1 MWLKNLEER
10 NIELPKNMKIVL
22 MDEADDRDGYIGFDA
37 IFEKG
42 KKLVAE
48 NSKYYNEFLNVEI
61 NPDDCSVIIFTS
73 GTSGLAKGVML
84 SQHNICFVVMSN
96 SSVADIHPGDVHLSI
111 LPIYHTFECSLDI
124 VAPLYNGCCIAFNDS
139 LLHLMRNFQEV
150 KPTVLM
156 TVPLML
162 EKFHGKIMQAVSE
175 QKGGKLKLTFGKIL
189 AASTNAVGVNMND
202 KIFEEI
208 TKNFGGRLRLII
220 IGAAAVRP
228 DVIKDFKTFGITS
241 YIGYGLTECAPL
253 VSCNYDALFTTD
265 TVGRPIPGIE
275 VKLINEDAQ
284 GVGEICVKGPNVMLG
299 YYKDEEQT
307 REVLD
312 EYGWFHTGD
321 LGFVGE
327 DGLLR
332 INGRIK
338 NVIVTK
344 NGKNIYAGG
353 NRTYEKAVAFGEKYG
368 IGKVYTDYNEMF
380 TDPEVDVI
388 YITTPHNTHK
398 KFMRQAIENGKH
410 ILVEKS
416 ITLNS
421 DELNEMAALAEEK
434 HVIIGEAMTI
444 YHMPI
449 YKKLKE
455 LLETGVL
462 GKVNLITMN
471 FGSFKEYDMNNRFFN
486 RNLAGGAMLD
496 IGVYALSFIRWFMD
510 SKPDQILSQVK
521 AAPTGVDEQAGLLLM
536 NPEGQMA
543 TVMLSLHSKQPKKG
557 MISCEK
563 GYIEIMEYPR
573 AWEARITYVET
584 GDTEVVR
591 AGENADALAYELA
604 DMEKA
609 IAGDEECMH
618 FEYTKDVMDMMTG
631 VRNFKYPE
639 EM

>member
-1 MWLKNLEER
+1 MENSKPLYEVREIRDFRDMLNQSTEQFANEPAFRIRKSNGEYYDINYTEFHSQVWALGAALISLGMKNKKKIAVMGVNSYRWVLTYFASQIAGNVIVPIDKELMFDDINTILEVSETEMIFIDKKGLKKLEER
-10 NIELPKNMKIVL
+10 KKELPKKMKIVL

-37 IFEKG
+37 IFEIG

-228 DVIKDFKTFGITS
+228 DVIKDFKTFGIPS

-344 NGKNIYAGG
+344 NGKNIYPEEIEYHLNNNPLIAESMVVGFDEDD
-353 NRTYEKAVAFGEKYG
+353 NDETVVEAKIFPDIDAIKKKKKSE
-368 IGKVYTDYNEMF
+368 E
-380 TDPEVDVI
+380 DPSSDEIHKIISDVI
-388 YITTPHNTHK
+388 KDINKKLPNYKNIK
-398 KFMRQAIENGKH
+398 KFSLRESEFIKTTTSKIKRYANMED
-410 ILVEKS
+410 EK
-416 ITLNS
+416 
-421 DELNEMAALAEEK
+421 
-434 HVIIGEAMTI
+434 
-444 YHMPI
+444 
-449 YKKLKE
+449 
-455 LLETGVL
+455 
-462 GKVNLITMN
+462 
-471 FGSFKEYDMNNRFFN
+471 
-486 RNLAGGAMLD
+486 
-496 IGVYALSFIRWFMD
+496 
-510 SKPDQILSQVK
+510 
-521 AAPTGVDEQAGLLLM
+521 
-536 NPEGQMA
+536 
-543 TVMLSLHSKQPKKG
+543 
-557 MISCEK
+557 
-563 GYIEIMEYPR
+563 
-573 AWEARITYVET
+573 
-584 GDTEVVR
+584 
-591 AGENADALAYELA
+591 
-604 DMEKA
+604 
-609 IAGDEECMH
+609 
-618 FEYTKDVMDMMTG
+618 TKDKHG
-631 VRNFKYPE
+631 E
-639 EM
+639 EHKEESEKKDD

>member
-1 MWLKNLEER
+1 
-10 NIELPKNMKIVL
+10 
-22 MDEADDRDGYIGFDA
+22 
-37 IFEKG
+37 
-42 KKLVAE
+42 
-48 NSKYYNEFLNVEI
+48 
-61 NPDDCSVIIFTS
+61 
-73 GTSGLAKGVML
+73 
-84 SQHNICFVVMSN
+84 
-96 SSVADIHPGDVHLSI
+96 
-111 LPIYHTFECSLDI
+111 
-124 VAPLYNGCCIAFNDS
+124 
-139 LLHLMRNFQEV
+139 MRNFQEV

-228 DVIKDFKTFGITS
+228 DVIKDFKTFGIPS

-344 NGKNIYAGG
+344 NGKNIYPEEIEYHLNNNPLIAESMVVGFDEDD
-353 NRTYEKAVAFGEKYG
+353 NDETVVEAKIFPDIDAIKKKKKSE
-368 IGKVYTDYNEMF
+368 E
-380 TDPEVDVI
+380 DPSSDEIHKIISDVI
-388 YITTPHNTHK
+388 KDINKKLPNYKNIK
-398 KFMRQAIENGKH
+398 KFSLRESEFIKTTTSKIKRYANMED
-410 ILVEKS
+410 EK
-416 ITLNS
+416 
-421 DELNEMAALAEEK
+421 
-434 HVIIGEAMTI
+434 
-444 YHMPI
+444 
-449 YKKLKE
+449 
-455 LLETGVL
+455 
-462 GKVNLITMN
+462 
-471 FGSFKEYDMNNRFFN
+471 
-486 RNLAGGAMLD
+486 
-496 IGVYALSFIRWFMD
+496 
-510 SKPDQILSQVK
+510 
-521 AAPTGVDEQAGLLLM
+521 
-536 NPEGQMA
+536 
-543 TVMLSLHSKQPKKG
+543 
-557 MISCEK
+557 
-563 GYIEIMEYPR
+563 
-573 AWEARITYVET
+573 
-584 GDTEVVR
+584 
-591 AGENADALAYELA
+591 
-604 DMEKA
+604 
-609 IAGDEECMH
+609 
-618 FEYTKDVMDMMTG
+618 TKDKHG
-631 VRNFKYPE
+631 E
-639 EM
+639 EHKEESEKKDD

>member
-1 MWLKNLEER
+1 MENSKPLYEVREIRDFRDMLNQSAEQFANDPAFRIRKSNGEYYDINYTEFHSQVWALGTALISLGMKNKKKIAVMGVNSYRWVLTYFASQIAGNVIVPIDKELMFDDINTILEVSETEMIFIDKKGLKKLEER
-10 NIELPKNMKIVL
+10 KKELPKKMKIVL
-22 MDEADDRDGYIGFDA
+22 MDEADDRDGCIGFDA
-37 IFEKG
+37 IFEIG

-228 DVIKDFKTFGITS
+228 DVIKDFKTFGIPS

-344 NGKNIYAGG
+344 NGKNIYPEEIEYHLNNNPLIAESMVVGFDEDDKDE
-353 NRTYEKAVAFGEKYG
+353 TVVEAKIFPDIDAIKKKKKSE
-368 IGKVYTDYNEMF
+368 E
-380 TDPEVDVI
+380 DPSSDEIHKIISDVI
-388 YITTPHNTHK
+388 KDINKKLPNYKNIK
-398 KFMRQAIENGKH
+398 KFSLRESEFIKTTTSKIKRYANMED
-410 ILVEKS
+410 EK
-416 ITLNS
+416 
-421 DELNEMAALAEEK
+421 
-434 HVIIGEAMTI
+434 
-444 YHMPI
+444 
-449 YKKLKE
+449 
-455 LLETGVL
+455 
-462 GKVNLITMN
+462 
-471 FGSFKEYDMNNRFFN
+471 
-486 RNLAGGAMLD
+486 
-496 IGVYALSFIRWFMD
+496 
-510 SKPDQILSQVK
+510 
-521 AAPTGVDEQAGLLLM
+521 
-536 NPEGQMA
+536 
-543 TVMLSLHSKQPKKG
+543 
-557 MISCEK
+557 
-563 GYIEIMEYPR
+563 
-573 AWEARITYVET
+573 
-584 GDTEVVR
+584 
-591 AGENADALAYELA
+591 
-604 DMEKA
+604 
-609 IAGDEECMH
+609 
-618 FEYTKDVMDMMTG
+618 TKDKHG
-631 VRNFKYPE
+631 E
-639 EM
+639 EHKEESEKKDD

>member
-1 MWLKNLEER
+1 MENSKPLYEVREIRDFRDMLNQSAEQFANDPAFRIRKSNGEYYDINYTEFHSQVWALGTALISLGMKNKKKIAVMGVNSYRWVLTYFASQIAGNVIVPIDKELMFDDINTILEVSETEMIFIDKKGLKKLEER
-10 NIELPKNMKIVL
+10 KKELPKKMKIVL
-22 MDEADDRDGYIGFDA
+22 MDEADDRDGCIGFDA
-37 IFEKG
+37 IFEIG

-228 DVIKDFKTFGITS
+228 DVIKDFKTFGIPS

-344 NGKNIYAGG
+344 NGKNIYPEEIEYHLNNNPLIAESMVVGFDEDD
-353 NRTYEKAVAFGEKYG
+353 NDETVVEAKIFPDIDAIKKKKKSE
-368 IGKVYTDYNEMF
+368 E
-380 TDPEVDVI
+380 DPSSDEIHKIISDVI
-388 YITTPHNTHK
+388 KDINKKLPNYKNIK
-398 KFMRQAIENGKH
+398 KFSLRESEFIKTTTSKIKRYANMED
-410 ILVEKS
+410 EK
-416 ITLNS
+416 
-421 DELNEMAALAEEK
+421 
-434 HVIIGEAMTI
+434 
-444 YHMPI
+444 
-449 YKKLKE
+449 
-455 LLETGVL
+455 
-462 GKVNLITMN
+462 
-471 FGSFKEYDMNNRFFN
+471 
-486 RNLAGGAMLD
+486 
-496 IGVYALSFIRWFMD
+496 
-510 SKPDQILSQVK
+510 
-521 AAPTGVDEQAGLLLM
+521 
-536 NPEGQMA
+536 
-543 TVMLSLHSKQPKKG
+543 
-557 MISCEK
+557 
-563 GYIEIMEYPR
+563 
-573 AWEARITYVET
+573 
-584 GDTEVVR
+584 
-591 AGENADALAYELA
+591 
-604 DMEKA
+604 
-609 IAGDEECMH
+609 
-618 FEYTKDVMDMMTG
+618 TKDKHG
-631 VRNFKYPE
+631 E
-639 EM
+639 EHKEESEKKDD

>member
-1 MWLKNLEER
+1 MENSKPLYEVREIRDFRDMLNQSAEQFAKEPAFRIRKSNGEYYDINYTEFHSQVWALGTALISLGMKDKKKIAVMGVNSYRWVLTYFASQIAGNIIVPIDKELMFDDINTILEVSETEMLFIDKKGLKKLEER
-10 NIELPKNMKIVL
+10 KKELPKKMKIVL

-37 IFEKG
+37 IFEIG

-96 SSVADIHPGDVHLSI
+96 SSIADIHPGDVHLSI

-228 DVIKDFKTFGITS
+228 DVIKDFKTFGIPS

-265 TVGRPIPGIE
+265 TVGRAIPGVE

-344 NGKNIYAGG
+344 NGKNIY
-353 NRTYEKAVAFGEKYG
+353 
-368 IGKVYTDYNEMF
+368 
-380 TDPEVDVI
+380 PEEIEYHLNNNPLIAESMVVGFDESDNDETVVEAKIFPDIDAIKKKKKSEEEPSSDEIHKIISDVI
-388 YITTPHNTHK
+388 KDINKKLPNYKNIK
-398 KFMRQAIENGKH
+398 KFSLRENEFIKTTTSK
-410 ILVEKS
+410 IKRYANMEDEKIS
-416 ITLNS
+416 
-421 DELNEMAALAEEK
+421 EEHSEEHK
-434 HVIIGEAMTI
+434 EESE
-444 YHMPI
+444 
-449 YKKLKE
+449 KK
-455 LLETGVL
+455 
-462 GKVNLITMN
+462 
-471 FGSFKEYDMNNRFFN
+471 D
-486 RNLAGGAMLD
+486 D
-496 IGVYALSFIRWFMD
+496 
-510 SKPDQILSQVK
+510 
-521 AAPTGVDEQAGLLLM
+521 
-536 NPEGQMA
+536 
-543 TVMLSLHSKQPKKG
+543 
-557 MISCEK
+557 
-563 GYIEIMEYPR
+563 
-573 AWEARITYVET
+573 
-584 GDTEVVR
+584 
-591 AGENADALAYELA
+591 
-604 DMEKA
+604 
-609 IAGDEECMH
+609 
-618 FEYTKDVMDMMTG
+618 
-631 VRNFKYPE
+631 
-639 EM
+639 

>member
-1 MWLKNLEER
+1 MKNKKKIAVMGVNSYRWVLTYFASQIAGNVIVPIDKELMFDDINTILEVSETEMIFIDKKGLKKLEER
-10 NIELPKNMKIVL
+10 KKELPKKMKIVL

-37 IFEKG
+37 IFEIG

-61 NPDDCSVIIFTS
+61 NPDDCSVIIFTT

-139 LLHLMRNFQEV
+139 LLHLLRNFQEV
-150 KPTVLM
+150 KPTVLK

-162 EKFHGKIMQAVSE
+162 EKFHGIILQAVSE

-208 TKNFGGRLRLII
+208 TKIFGGRLRLII

-228 DVIKDFKTFGITS
+228 GVIKDFKTFGIPS

-253 VSCNYDALFTTD
+253 VSCNYAALFTTD
-265 TVGRPIPGIE
+265 TVGRRIPGID
-275 VKLINEDAQ
+275 VMLINEDAQ

-344 NGKNIYAGG
+344 NGKNIYPEEIEYHLNNNPLIAESMVVGFDEDD
-353 NRTYEKAVAFGEKYG
+353 NDETVVEAKIFPDIDAIKKKKKSE
-368 IGKVYTDYNEMF
+368 E
-380 TDPEVDVI
+380 DPSSDEIHKIISDVI
-388 YITTPHNTHK
+388 KDINKKLPNYKNIK
-398 KFMRQAIENGKH
+398 KFSLRESEFIKPTTSKIKRYANMED
-410 ILVEKS
+410 EK
-416 ITLNS
+416 TK
-421 DELNEMAALAEEK
+421 EMHGEEHK
-434 HVIIGEAMTI
+434 EERE
-444 YHMPI
+444 
-449 YKKLKE
+449 KK
-455 LLETGVL
+455 
-462 GKVNLITMN
+462 
-471 FGSFKEYDMNNRFFN
+471 D
-486 RNLAGGAMLD
+486 D
-496 IGVYALSFIRWFMD
+496 
-510 SKPDQILSQVK
+510 
-521 AAPTGVDEQAGLLLM
+521 
-536 NPEGQMA
+536 
-543 TVMLSLHSKQPKKG
+543 
-557 MISCEK
+557 
-563 GYIEIMEYPR
+563 
-573 AWEARITYVET
+573 
-584 GDTEVVR
+584 
-591 AGENADALAYELA
+591 
-604 DMEKA
+604 
-609 IAGDEECMH
+609 
-618 FEYTKDVMDMMTG
+618 
-631 VRNFKYPE
+631 
-639 EM
+639 

>member
-1 MWLKNLEER
+1 MENSKPLYEVREIRDFRDMLNQSAEQFANDPAFRIRKSNGEYYDINYTEFHSQVWALGTALISLGMKNKKKIAVMGVNSYRWVLTYFASQIAGNVIVPIDKELMFDDINTILEVSETEMIFIDKKGLKKLEER
-10 NIELPKNMKIVL
+10 KKELPKKMKIVL
-22 MDEADDRDGYIGFDA
+22 MDEADDRDGCIGFDA
-37 IFEKG
+37 IFEIG

-228 DVIKDFKTFGITS
+228 DVIKDFKTFGIPS

-338 NVIVTK
+338 NVIVTQ
-344 NGKNIYAGG
+344 NGKNIYPEEIEYHLNNNPLIAESMVVGFDEDD
-353 NRTYEKAVAFGEKYG
+353 NDETVVEAKIFPDIDAIKKKKKSE
-368 IGKVYTDYNEMF
+368 E
-380 TDPEVDVI
+380 DPSSDEIHKIISDVI
-388 YITTPHNTHK
+388 KDINKKLPNYKNIK
-398 KFMRQAIENGKH
+398 KFSLRESEFIKTTTSKIKRYANMED
-410 ILVEKS
+410 EK
-416 ITLNS
+416 
-421 DELNEMAALAEEK
+421 
-434 HVIIGEAMTI
+434 
-444 YHMPI
+444 
-449 YKKLKE
+449 
-455 LLETGVL
+455 
-462 GKVNLITMN
+462 
-471 FGSFKEYDMNNRFFN
+471 
-486 RNLAGGAMLD
+486 
-496 IGVYALSFIRWFMD
+496 
-510 SKPDQILSQVK
+510 
-521 AAPTGVDEQAGLLLM
+521 
-536 NPEGQMA
+536 
-543 TVMLSLHSKQPKKG
+543 
-557 MISCEK
+557 
-563 GYIEIMEYPR
+563 
-573 AWEARITYVET
+573 
-584 GDTEVVR
+584 
-591 AGENADALAYELA
+591 
-604 DMEKA
+604 
-609 IAGDEECMH
+609 
-618 FEYTKDVMDMMTG
+618 TKDKHG
-631 VRNFKYPE
+631 E
-639 EM
+639 EHKEESEKKDD

>member
-1 MWLKNLEER
+1 MENSKPLYEVREIRDFRDMLNQSAEQFAKEPAFRIRKSNGEYYDINYTEFHSQVWALGTALISLGMKDKKKIAVMGVNSYRWVLTYFASQIAGNIIVPIDKELMFDDINTILEVSETEMLFIDKKGLKKLEER
-10 NIELPKNMKIVL
+10 KKELPKKMKIVL

-37 IFEKG
+37 IFEIG
-42 KKLVAE
+42 KKIVAE

-96 SSVADIHPGDVHLSI
+96 SSIADIHPGDVHLSI

-228 DVIKDFKTFGITS
+228 DVIKDFKTFGIPS

-265 TVGRPIPGIE
+265 TVGRAIPGVE

-344 NGKNIYAGG
+344 NGKNIY
-353 NRTYEKAVAFGEKYG
+353 
-368 IGKVYTDYNEMF
+368 
-380 TDPEVDVI
+380 PEEIEYHLNNNPLIAESMVVGFDESDNDETVVEAKIFPDIDAIKKKKKSEEEPSSDEIHKIISDVI
-388 YITTPHNTHK
+388 KDINKKLPNYKNIK
-398 KFMRQAIENGKH
+398 KFSLRENEFIKTTTSK
-410 ILVEKS
+410 IKRYANMEDEKIS
-416 ITLNS
+416 
-421 DELNEMAALAEEK
+421 EEHSEEHK
-434 HVIIGEAMTI
+434 EESE
-444 YHMPI
+444 
-449 YKKLKE
+449 KK
-455 LLETGVL
+455 
-462 GKVNLITMN
+462 
-471 FGSFKEYDMNNRFFN
+471 D
-486 RNLAGGAMLD
+486 D
-496 IGVYALSFIRWFMD
+496 
-510 SKPDQILSQVK
+510 
-521 AAPTGVDEQAGLLLM
+521 
-536 NPEGQMA
+536 
-543 TVMLSLHSKQPKKG
+543 
-557 MISCEK
+557 
-563 GYIEIMEYPR
+563 
-573 AWEARITYVET
+573 
-584 GDTEVVR
+584 
-591 AGENADALAYELA
+591 
-604 DMEKA
+604 
-609 IAGDEECMH
+609 
-618 FEYTKDVMDMMTG
+618 
-631 VRNFKYPE
+631 
-639 EM
+639 

>member
-1 MWLKNLEER
+1 MENSKPLYEVREIRDFRDMLNQSAEQFANEPAFRIRKSNGEYYDINYTEFHSQVWALGTALISLGMKNKKKIAVMGVNSYRWVLTYFASQIAGNVIVPIDKELMFDDINTILEVSETEMIFIDKKGLKKLEER
-10 NIELPKNMKIVL
+10 KKELPKKMKIVL

-37 IFEKG
+37 IFEIG

-228 DVIKDFKTFGITS
+228 DVIKDFKTFGIPS

-284 GVGEICVKGPNVMLG
+284 GGGEICVKGPNVMLG

-344 NGKNIYAGG
+344 NGKNIY
-353 NRTYEKAVAFGEKYG
+353 
-368 IGKVYTDYNEMF
+368 
-380 TDPEVDVI
+380 PEEIEYHLNNNPLIAESMVVGFDESDNDETVVEAKIFPDIDAIKKKKKSEEEPSSDEIHKIISDVI
-388 YITTPHNTHK
+388 KDINKKLPNYKNIK
-398 KFMRQAIENGKH
+398 KFSLRENEFIKTTTSK
-410 ILVEKS
+410 IKRYANMEDEK
-416 ITLNS
+416 
-421 DELNEMAALAEEK
+421 
-434 HVIIGEAMTI
+434 
-444 YHMPI
+444 
-449 YKKLKE
+449 
-455 LLETGVL
+455 
-462 GKVNLITMN
+462 
-471 FGSFKEYDMNNRFFN
+471 
-486 RNLAGGAMLD
+486 
-496 IGVYALSFIRWFMD
+496 
-510 SKPDQILSQVK
+510 
-521 AAPTGVDEQAGLLLM
+521 
-536 NPEGQMA
+536 
-543 TVMLSLHSKQPKKG
+543 
-557 MISCEK
+557 
-563 GYIEIMEYPR
+563 
-573 AWEARITYVET
+573 
-584 GDTEVVR
+584 
-591 AGENADALAYELA
+591 
-604 DMEKA
+604 
-609 IAGDEECMH
+609 
-618 FEYTKDVMDMMTG
+618 TKDKHG
-631 VRNFKYPE
+631 E
-639 EM
+639 EHKEESEKKDD

>member
-1 MWLKNLEER
+1 MENSKPLYEVREIRDFRDMLNQSAEQFANDPAFRIRKSNGEYYDINYTEFHSQVWALGTALISLGMKNKKKIAVMGVNSYRWVLTYFASQIAGNVIVPIDKELMFDDINTILEVSETEMIFIDKKGLKKLEER
-10 NIELPKNMKIVL
+10 KKELPKKMKIVL
-22 MDEADDRDGYIGFDA
+22 MDEADDRDGCIGFDA
-37 IFEKG
+37 IFEIG

-228 DVIKDFKTFGITS
+228 DVIKDFKTFGIPS

-344 NGKNIYAGG
+344 NGKNIYPEEIEYHLNNNPLIAESMVVGFDEDD
-353 NRTYEKAVAFGEKYG
+353 NDETVVEAKIFPDIDALKKKKKSE
-368 IGKVYTDYNEMF
+368 E
-380 TDPEVDVI
+380 DPSSDEIHKIISDVI
-388 YITTPHNTHK
+388 KDINKKLPNYKNIK
-398 KFMRQAIENGKH
+398 KFSLRESEFIKTTTSKIKRYANMEDEKTKDKH
-410 ILVEKS
+410 GEEHKEESEKKDDKGFL
-416 ITLNS
+416 I
-421 DELNEMAALAEEK
+421 D
-434 HVIIGEAMTI
+434 IFF
-444 YHMPI
+444 
-449 YKKLKE
+449 
-455 LLETGVL
+455 GV
-462 GKVNLITMN
+462 
-471 FGSFKEYDMNNRFFN
+471 S
-486 RNLAGGAMLD
+486 
-496 IGVYALSFIRWFMD
+496 
-510 SKPDQILSQVK
+510 P
-521 AAPTGVDEQAGLLLM
+521 
-536 NPEGQMA
+536 
-543 TVMLSLHSKQPKKG
+543 LSLNG
-557 MISCEK
+557 
-563 GYIEIMEYPR
+563 
-573 AWEARITYVET
+573 
-584 GDTEVVR
+584 
-591 AGENADALAYELA
+591 
-604 DMEKA
+604 
-609 IAGDEECMH
+609 
-618 FEYTKDVMDMMTG
+618 
-631 VRNFKYPE
+631 
-639 EM
+639 

>member
-1 MWLKNLEER
+1 MENSKPLYEVREIRDFRDMLNQSAEQFANEPAFRIRKSNGEYYDINYTEFHSQVWALGTALISLGMKNKKKIAVMGVNSYRWVLTYFASQIAGNVIVPIDKELMFDDINTILEVSETEMIFIDKKGLKKLEER
-10 NIELPKNMKIVL
+10 KKEFPKKMKIVL

-37 IFEKG
+37 IFEIG

-228 DVIKDFKTFGITS
+228 DVIKDFKTFGIPS

-344 NGKNIYAGG
+344 NGKNIYPEEIEYHLNNNPLIAESMVVGFDEDD
-353 NRTYEKAVAFGEKYG
+353 NDETVVEAKIFPDIDAIKKKKKSE
-368 IGKVYTDYNEMF
+368 E
-380 TDPEVDVI
+380 DPSSDEIHKIISDVI
-388 YITTPHNTHK
+388 KDINKKLPNYKNIK
-398 KFMRQAIENGKH
+398 KFSLRESEFIKTTTSKIKRYANMED
-410 ILVEKS
+410 EK
-416 ITLNS
+416 
-421 DELNEMAALAEEK
+421 
-434 HVIIGEAMTI
+434 
-444 YHMPI
+444 
-449 YKKLKE
+449 
-455 LLETGVL
+455 
-462 GKVNLITMN
+462 
-471 FGSFKEYDMNNRFFN
+471 
-486 RNLAGGAMLD
+486 
-496 IGVYALSFIRWFMD
+496 
-510 SKPDQILSQVK
+510 
-521 AAPTGVDEQAGLLLM
+521 
-536 NPEGQMA
+536 
-543 TVMLSLHSKQPKKG
+543 
-557 MISCEK
+557 
-563 GYIEIMEYPR
+563 
-573 AWEARITYVET
+573 
-584 GDTEVVR
+584 
-591 AGENADALAYELA
+591 
-604 DMEKA
+604 
-609 IAGDEECMH
+609 
-618 FEYTKDVMDMMTG
+618 TKDKHG
-631 VRNFKYPE
+631 E
-639 EM
+639 EHKEESEKKDD

>member
-1 MWLKNLEER
+1 MENSKPLYEVREIRDFRDMLNQSAEQFANEPAFRIRKSNGEYYDINYTEFHSQVWALGTALISLGMKNKKKIAVMGVNSYRWVLTYFASQIAGNVIVPIDKELMFDDINTILEVSETEMIFIDKKGLKKLEER
-10 NIELPKNMKIVL
+10 KKELPKKMKIVL

-37 IFEKG
+37 IFEIG

-228 DVIKDFKTFGITS
+228 DVIKDFKTFGIPS

-344 NGKNIYAGG
+344 NGKNIYPEEIEYHLNNNPLIAESMVVGFDEDD
-353 NRTYEKAVAFGEKYG
+353 NDETVVEAKIFPDIDAIKKKKKSE
-368 IGKVYTDYNEMF
+368 E
-380 TDPEVDVI
+380 DPSSDEIHKIISDVI
-388 YITTPHNTHK
+388 KDINKKLPNYKNIK
-398 KFMRQAIENGKH
+398 KFSLRESEFIKTTTSKIKRYANMED
-410 ILVEKS
+410 EK
-416 ITLNS
+416 
-421 DELNEMAALAEEK
+421 
-434 HVIIGEAMTI
+434 
-444 YHMPI
+444 
-449 YKKLKE
+449 
-455 LLETGVL
+455 
-462 GKVNLITMN
+462 
-471 FGSFKEYDMNNRFFN
+471 
-486 RNLAGGAMLD
+486 
-496 IGVYALSFIRWFMD
+496 
-510 SKPDQILSQVK
+510 
-521 AAPTGVDEQAGLLLM
+521 
-536 NPEGQMA
+536 
-543 TVMLSLHSKQPKKG
+543 
-557 MISCEK
+557 
-563 GYIEIMEYPR
+563 
-573 AWEARITYVET
+573 
-584 GDTEVVR
+584 
-591 AGENADALAYELA
+591 
-604 DMEKA
+604 
-609 IAGDEECMH
+609 
-618 FEYTKDVMDMMTG
+618 TKDKHG
-631 VRNFKYPE
+631 E
-639 EM
+639 EHKEESEKR

>member
-1 MWLKNLEER
+1 MENSKPLYEVREIRDFRDMLNQSAEQFANEPAFRIRKSNGEYYDINYTEFHSQVWALGTALISLGMKNKKKIAVMGVNSYRWVLTYFASQIAGNVIVPIDKELMFDDINTILEVSETEMIFIDKKGLKKLEER
-10 NIELPKNMKIVL
+10 KKELPKKMKIVL

-37 IFEKG
+37 IFEIG

-228 DVIKDFKTFGITS
+228 DVIKDFKTFGIPS

-344 NGKNIYAGG
+344 NGKNIYPEEIEYHLNNNPLIAESMVVGFDEDD
-353 NRTYEKAVAFGEKYG
+353 NDETVVEAKIFPDIDAIKKKKKSE
-368 IGKVYTDYNEMF
+368 E
-380 TDPEVDVI
+380 DPSSDEIHKIISDVI
-388 YITTPHNTHK
+388 KDINKKLPNYKNIK
-398 KFMRQAIENGKH
+398 KFSLRESEFIKTTTSKIKRYANMED
-410 ILVEKS
+410 EK
-416 ITLNS
+416 
-421 DELNEMAALAEEK
+421 
-434 HVIIGEAMTI
+434 
-444 YHMPI
+444 
-449 YKKLKE
+449 
-455 LLETGVL
+455 
-462 GKVNLITMN
+462 
-471 FGSFKEYDMNNRFFN
+471 
-486 RNLAGGAMLD
+486 
-496 IGVYALSFIRWFMD
+496 
-510 SKPDQILSQVK
+510 
-521 AAPTGVDEQAGLLLM
+521 
-536 NPEGQMA
+536 
-543 TVMLSLHSKQPKKG
+543 
-557 MISCEK
+557 
-563 GYIEIMEYPR
+563 
-573 AWEARITYVET
+573 
-584 GDTEVVR
+584 
-591 AGENADALAYELA
+591 
-604 DMEKA
+604 
-609 IAGDEECMH
+609 
-618 FEYTKDVMDMMTG
+618 TKDKHG
-631 VRNFKYPE
+631 E
-639 EM
+639 EHKEESEKKDD

>member
-1 MWLKNLEER
+1 MENSKPLYEVREIRDFRDMLNQSAEQFANEPAFRIRKSNGEYYDINYTEFHSQVWALGTALISLGMKNKKKIAVMGVNSYRWVLTYFASQIAGNVIVPIDKELMFDDINTILEVSETEMIFIDKKGLKKLEER
-10 NIELPKNMKIVL
+10 KKELPKKMKIVL

-37 IFEKG
+37 IFEIG

-48 NSKYYNEFLNVEI
+48 NSKYYNEFLNIEI

-228 DVIKDFKTFGITS
+228 DVIKDFKTFGIPS

-344 NGKNIYAGG
+344 NGKNIYPEEIEYHLNNNPLIAESMVVGFDEDD
-353 NRTYEKAVAFGEKYG
+353 NDETVVEAKIFPDIDAIKKKKKSE
-368 IGKVYTDYNEMF
+368 E
-380 TDPEVDVI
+380 DPSSDEIHKIISDVI
-388 YITTPHNTHK
+388 KDINKKLPNYKNIK
-398 KFMRQAIENGKH
+398 KFSLRESEFIKTTTSKIKRYANMED
-410 ILVEKS
+410 EK
-416 ITLNS
+416 
-421 DELNEMAALAEEK
+421 
-434 HVIIGEAMTI
+434 
-444 YHMPI
+444 
-449 YKKLKE
+449 
-455 LLETGVL
+455 
-462 GKVNLITMN
+462 
-471 FGSFKEYDMNNRFFN
+471 
-486 RNLAGGAMLD
+486 
-496 IGVYALSFIRWFMD
+496 
-510 SKPDQILSQVK
+510 
-521 AAPTGVDEQAGLLLM
+521 
-536 NPEGQMA
+536 
-543 TVMLSLHSKQPKKG
+543 
-557 MISCEK
+557 
-563 GYIEIMEYPR
+563 
-573 AWEARITYVET
+573 
-584 GDTEVVR
+584 
-591 AGENADALAYELA
+591 
-604 DMEKA
+604 
-609 IAGDEECMH
+609 
-618 FEYTKDVMDMMTG
+618 TKDKHG
-631 VRNFKYPE
+631 E
-639 EM
+639 EHKEESEKKDD

>member
-1 MWLKNLEER
+1 MENSKPLYEVREIRDFRDMLNQSAEQFANEPAFRIRKSNGEYYDINYTEFHSQVWALGTALISLGMKNKKKIAVMGVNSYRWVLTYFASQIAGNVIVPIDKELMFDDINTILEVSETEMIFIDKKGLKKLEER
-10 NIELPKNMKIVL
+10 KKELPKKMKIVL
-22 MDEADDRDGYIGFDA
+22 MDESDDRDGYIGFDA
-37 IFEKG
+37 IFEIG

-228 DVIKDFKTFGITS
+228 DVIKDFKTFGIPS

-344 NGKNIYAGG
+344 NGKNIYPEEIEYHLNNNPLIAESMVVGFDEDD
-353 NRTYEKAVAFGEKYG
+353 NDETVVEAKIFPDIDAIKKKKKSE
-368 IGKVYTDYNEMF
+368 E
-380 TDPEVDVI
+380 DPSSDEIHKIISDVI
-388 YITTPHNTHK
+388 KDINKKLPNYKNIK
-398 KFMRQAIENGKH
+398 KFSLRESEFIKTTTSKIKRYANMED
-410 ILVEKS
+410 EK
-416 ITLNS
+416 
-421 DELNEMAALAEEK
+421 
-434 HVIIGEAMTI
+434 
-444 YHMPI
+444 
-449 YKKLKE
+449 
-455 LLETGVL
+455 
-462 GKVNLITMN
+462 
-471 FGSFKEYDMNNRFFN
+471 
-486 RNLAGGAMLD
+486 
-496 IGVYALSFIRWFMD
+496 
-510 SKPDQILSQVK
+510 
-521 AAPTGVDEQAGLLLM
+521 
-536 NPEGQMA
+536 
-543 TVMLSLHSKQPKKG
+543 
-557 MISCEK
+557 
-563 GYIEIMEYPR
+563 
-573 AWEARITYVET
+573 
-584 GDTEVVR
+584 
-591 AGENADALAYELA
+591 
-604 DMEKA
+604 
-609 IAGDEECMH
+609 
-618 FEYTKDVMDMMTG
+618 TKDKHG
-631 VRNFKYPE
+631 E
-639 EM
+639 EHKEESEKKDD

>member
-1 MWLKNLEER
+1 MENSKPLYEVREIRDFRDMLNQSAEQFANEPAFRIRKSNGEYYDINYTEFHSQVWALGTALISLGMKNKKKIAVMGVNSYRWVLTYFASQIAGNVIVPIDKELMFDDINTILEVSETEMIFIDKKGLKKLEER
-10 NIELPKNMKIVL
+10 KKELPKKMKIVL

-37 IFEKG
+37 IFEIG

-228 DVIKDFKTFGITS
+228 DVIKDFKTFGIPS

-344 NGKNIYAGG
+344 NGKNIY
-353 NRTYEKAVAFGEKYG
+353 
-368 IGKVYTDYNEMF
+368 
-380 TDPEVDVI
+380 PEEIEYHLNNNPLIAESMVVGFDESDNDETVVEAKIFPDIDAIKKKKKSEEEPSSDEIHKIISDVI
-388 YITTPHNTHK
+388 KDINKKLPNYKNIK
-398 KFMRQAIENGKH
+398 KFSLRENEFIKTTTSK
-410 ILVEKS
+410 IKRYANMEDEK
-416 ITLNS
+416 
-421 DELNEMAALAEEK
+421 
-434 HVIIGEAMTI
+434 
-444 YHMPI
+444 
-449 YKKLKE
+449 
-455 LLETGVL
+455 
-462 GKVNLITMN
+462 
-471 FGSFKEYDMNNRFFN
+471 
-486 RNLAGGAMLD
+486 
-496 IGVYALSFIRWFMD
+496 
-510 SKPDQILSQVK
+510 
-521 AAPTGVDEQAGLLLM
+521 
-536 NPEGQMA
+536 
-543 TVMLSLHSKQPKKG
+543 
-557 MISCEK
+557 
-563 GYIEIMEYPR
+563 
-573 AWEARITYVET
+573 
-584 GDTEVVR
+584 
-591 AGENADALAYELA
+591 
-604 DMEKA
+604 
-609 IAGDEECMH
+609 
-618 FEYTKDVMDMMTG
+618 TKDKHG
-631 VRNFKYPE
+631 E
-639 EM
+639 EHKEESEKKDD